1 MMGGHHAASGAAAWI
16 AVTSSAPIAF
26 GWYPGVSDIG
36 VMTGTLVCAGAA
48 LLPDADHHNGTIA
61 HSLPP
66 VSEGL
71 TRIVGQVSGG
81 HRNGTHSI
89 LGVLAFTAL
98 AWGAGKLS
106 LETEHFGSVL
116 IGPGIMCVLLVAFAM
131 DALKLTRKGVHWPWI
146 PAVALAAVIAV
157 FAPEEW
163 WWMPFSVGL
172 GCVVHLLGDFLTT
185 MGIPLFWPIAPK
197 PPRWVRRNKWLPFDN
212 MWTRGGNFALP
223 ILGDAGSVREWI
235 VMTPISLYAIVGF
248 GWALM
253 SQMGF
258 DVDSRWE
265 ALVSSLT
272 GLI

>member
-71 TRIVGQVSGG
+71 TKIVGQVSGG

-89 LGVLAFTAL
+89 LGVLAFTGL

-106 LETEHFGSVL
+106 LETERFGSIL

-146 PAVALAAVIAV
+146 PAVALAAVIAI

-163 WWMPFSVGL
+163 WWMPFSVAL
-172 GCVVHLLGDFLTT
+172 GCVVHLIGDFVTT

-212 MWTRGGNFALP
+212 MWTRGGHFALP
-223 ILGDAGSVREWI
+223 ILGDAGSIREWV

-248 GWALM
+248 GWALL

-258 DVDSRWE
+258 DVESRWDV
-265 ALVSSLT
+265 LVSNLSTLV
-272 GLI
+272 

>member
-16 AVTSSAPIAF
+16 AVTSTAPIAF
-26 GWYPGVSDIG
+26 GCYPGVSDIG

-61 HSLPP
+61 NSLPP

-71 TRIVGQVSGG
+71 TKLVGHISGG

-89 LGVLAFTAL
+89 LGVAAFTAL
-98 AWGAGKLS
+98 AWGAGMLS
-106 LETEHFGSVL
+106 LETKQFGSVL

-131 DALKLTRKGVHWPWI
+131 DALKLTRRGLIWPW
-146 PAVALAAVIAV
+146 VAAVSLATMIAI

-185 MGIPLFWPIAPK
+185 MGIPLFWPMPTK
-197 PPRWVRRNKWLPFDN
+197 PPRWIRRAKWLPFDN
-212 MWTRGGNFALP
+212 MWTSGGHFALP
-223 ILGDAGSVREWI
+223 ILGDAGSIREWV
-235 VMTPISLYAIVGF
+235 VMTPISLYAVAGF
-248 GWALM
+248 GTAVL

-258 DVDSRWE
+258 DVNSRWDVLI
-265 ALVSSLT
+265 ANLT
-272 GLI
+272 AML